1 MTGDGINDGPALRAA
16 NISIAMGGDGTD
28 VAREVADMVLATND
42 LDGMVEAVR
51 LGRATHANIRKVLR
65 YLISTS
71 VSETF
76 AMLGAAVL
84 DGGVAMTSTQL
95 LWLNIVGEPLPALAL
110 GIEEPEVDVLDQ
122 PPHDPRAP
130 IVSTSDFRR
139 LLLEG
144 TVIGAGTLAG
154 YYFAG
159 GPET

>member
-76 AMLGAAVL
+76 AMLGAAVGWGRRDDVDATL
-84 DGGVAMTSTQL
+84 VAQHR
-95 LWLNIVGEPLPALAL
+95 W
-110 GIEEPEVDVLDQ
+110 
-122 PPHDPRAP
+122 RAA
-130 IVSTSDFRR
+130 SC
-139 LLLEG
+139 
-144 TVIGAGTLAG
+144 IGARNRGAG
-154 YYFAG
+154 SRRARSAA
-159 GPET
+159 T